1 MNILQLSFHASP
13 FSEIGKND
21 GGGMSVYVQQISKH
35 LSEKHNVTV
44 VTGEKAESFKN
55 KNLEF
60 ISLEIFEPE
69 LNVED
74 KEIHLQEFKNRLEEF
89 IDLKSFDVIHAHYWL
104 SGLVAKEFSN
114 ELNIPFVF
122 TSHSLGVFLDGYNKE
137 RVDCEKIVMTSSNL
151 VTASSVF
158 EIMLITDTYKV
169 DENKIKRVTPG
180 VDRKI
185 FSPDLSV
192 KKENIFLSIGRIQ
205 EQKGQLKTLEFLNSF
220 RKIENNFKCY
230 FIGGPSGKTGNEYLQ
245 ELKESVINFKLE
257 THVEFLN
264 SLSQEEIIELLN
276 KAKLLIHT
284 SQFETFGLVA
294 IEANSMGV
302 PVLSVN
308 NGSLMEVI
316 ENNKNG
322 YLSENLLDGNVN
334 NFVNNLLNDKKKEL
348 EKINKDTIEE
358 IKIAAEFALN
368 SKYPKDSELFKDV
381 YV

>member
-1 MNILQLSFHASP
+1 MNILQLSFHVSP

-44 VTGEKAESFKN
+44 VTGEKAESFKD

-60 ISLEIFEPE
+60 ISLDIFEPD

-89 IDLKSFDVIHAHYWL
+89 TDLKSFDVIHAHYWL
-104 SGLVAKEFSN
+104 SGLVAKEISN
-114 ELNIPFVF
+114 ELNIPFIF

-158 EIMLITDTYKV
+158 ETMLITDTYKI
-169 DENKIKRVTPG
+169 DENKIKKIIPG
-180 VDRKI
+180 VDREI
-185 FSPDLSV
+185 FSPDLSI

-205 EQKGQLKTLEFLNSF
+205 EQKGQLQTLEFLNNF
-220 RKIENNFKCY
+220 KEIENDFKCI
-230 FIGGPSGKTGNEYLQ
+230 FIGGPSGKYGNEYLE
-245 ELKESVINFKLE
+245 ELERTVEKLSLD
-257 THVEFLN
+257 THVEFVDNLP
-264 SLSQEEIIELLN
+264 QTKIIKLLN

-294 IEANSMGV
+294 IEAQTMGV
-302 PVLSVN
+302 PVLSIN
-308 NGSLMEVI
+308 NGSLMEII

-322 YLSENLLDGNVN
+322 YLSETLIDRGVT
-334 NFVNNLLNDKKKEL
+334 NFVSNLLNEN
-348 EKINKDTIEE
+348 KIFEE
-358 IKIAAEFALN
+358 ISSSCIDM
-368 SKYPKDSELFKDV
+368 SKKYDWKKTSHIIQNIYEELV
-381 YV
+381 TY

>member
-1 MNILQLSFHASP
+1 MNILQLSFHVSP

-44 VTGEKAESFKN
+44 VTGEKAESFKD

-60 ISLEIFEPE
+60 ISLDIFEPD

-74 KEIHLQEFKNRLEEF
+74 KEIHLQEFKNKLEEF
-89 IDLKSFDVIHAHYWL
+89 TDLKSFDVIHAHYWL
-104 SGLVAKEFSN
+104 SGLVAKEISN
-114 ELNIPFVF
+114 ELNIPFIF

-158 EIMLITDTYKV
+158 ETMLITDTYKI
-169 DENKIKRVTPG
+169 DENKIKKIIPG
-180 VDRKI
+180 VDREI
-185 FSPDLSV
+185 FSPDLSI

-205 EQKGQLKTLEFLNSF
+205 EQKGQLQTLEFLNNF
-220 RKIENNFKCY
+220 KEIENDFKCI
-230 FIGGPSGKTGNEYLQ
+230 FIGGPSGKYGNEYLE
-245 ELKESVINFKLE
+245 ELERTVEKLSLD
-257 THVEFLN
+257 THVEFVDNLP
-264 SLSQEEIIELLN
+264 QTKIIKLLN

-294 IEANSMGV
+294 IEAQTMGV
-302 PVLSVN
+302 PVLSIN
-308 NGSLMEVI
+308 NGSLMEII

-322 YLSENLLDGNVN
+322 YLSETLIDRGVT
-334 NFVNNLLNDKKKEL
+334 NFVSNLLNEN
-348 EKINKDTIEE
+348 KIFEE
-358 IKIAAEFALN
+358 ISSSCIEM
-368 SKYPKDSELFKDV
+368 SKKYDWKKTSHIIQNIYEELV
-381 YV
+381 TY